1 MLGEKVERA
10 TISKAETVK
19 LTKSNPDNVIPKI
32 YLHPEYVSDSKAL
45 TFSRFRL
52 ASDNKFY
59 KKSKYLR

>member
-45 TFSRFRL
+45 TFS
-52 ASDNKFY
+52 
-59 KKSKYLR
+59 